1 MMKSCDKQDRW
12 KSLHDKETR
21 GANATYRR
29 AILKALESLH
39 DYQSRSNIDAIRRI
53 TQDFL
58 EAQTWNDALFLQT
71 LKSIVRKGEIDLF
84 TKSTAE
90 FSHEFKRKRTE
101 SLLLK
106 LDEKLQASSPA
117 MATSQEEAPP
127 PSPKSPPHRRP
138 EHEKW
143 KILPKKIYDHTL

>member
-1 MMKSCDKQDRW
+1 
-12 KSLHDKETR
+12 
-21 GANATYRR
+21 
-29 AILKALESLH
+29 
-39 DYQSRSNIDAIRRI
+39 
-53 TQDFL
+53 
-58 EAQTWNDALFLQT
+58 LFLQT

-143 KILPKKIYDHTL
+143 KILPKKIYDHTFIANPMDTH